1 MFPIELW
8 NAYDRTIMN
17 LPRSN
22 NSIEGW
28 HNAFAKR
35 VAIVHP
41 SVTKLAEKIRREQ
54 SKFEMDIAQI
64 RQGQEPKP
72 KKVQYQKLDE
82 RTKRLVDDF
91 QRQTWR
97 VFKWTSY
104 KYVFV
109 IFCSF
114 FVYFFFIY
122 FCCIE
127 SIFLSTKFLFQSF
140 SIN

>member
-8 NAYDRTIMN
+8 NAYNRTIMN

-41 SVTKLAEKIRREQ
+41 GVTKLAEKIRREQ
-54 SKFEMDIAQI
+54 SKFEMEIAQI

-82 RTKRLVDDF
+82 RIKRLVDD
-91 QRQTWR
+91 
-97 VFKWTSY
+97 
-104 KYVFV
+104 
-109 IFCSF
+109 
-114 FVYFFFIY
+114 YFNVELGEY
-122 FCCIE
+122 LNGLATNM
-127 SIFLSTKFLFQSF
+127 SL
-140 SIN
+140 

>member
-8 NAYDRTIMN
+8 NAYDQTIMN

-54 SKFEMDIAQI
+54 SKFEIDIAQI

-82 RTKRLVDDF
+82 RIKRLVDDYF
-91 QRQTWR
+91 NVELGEYLNGLATNM
-97 VFKWTSY
+97 S
-104 KYVFV
+104 V
-109 IFCSF
+109 IFL
-114 FVYFFFIY
+114 FVFGFFFIY
-122 FCCIE
+122 FCCMELI
-127 SIFLSTKFLFQSF
+127 LFSK
-140 SIN
+140 

>member
-41 SVTKLAEKIRREQ
+41 SVTKLAEKIRRERDPDSWSQ
-54 SKFEMDIAQI
+54 DIWSQDSCARAVARRTVGRTDI
-64 RQGQEPKP
+64 WSLGQT
-72 KKVQYQKLDE
+72 VA
-82 RTKRLVDDF
+82 V
-91 QRQTWR
+91 
-97 VFKWTSY
+97 
-104 KYVFV
+104 
-109 IFCSF
+109 
-114 FVYFFFIY
+114 
-122 FCCIE
+122 
-127 SIFLSTKFLFQSF
+127 
-140 SIN
+140 

>member
-8 NAYDRTIMN
+8 NAHDRTIMN

-35 VAIVHP
+35 VPIVHP
-41 SVTKLAEKIRREQ
+41 SVKKLAEKIRREQ

-72 KKVQYQKLDE
+72 KKVQHQKLHE
-82 RTKRLVDDF
+82 SIKRLVDN
-91 QRQTWR
+91 
-97 VFKWTSY
+97 
-104 KYVFV
+104 
-109 IFCSF
+109 
-114 FVYFFFIY
+114 YFNVALGEY
-122 FCCIE
+122 LNGLAANM
-127 SIFLSTKFLFQSF
+127 SL
-140 SIN
+140 

>member
-1 MFPIELW
+1 
-8 NAYDRTIMN
+8 MN

-41 SVTKLAEKIRREQ
+41 SVTKLAEKIRRVQ

-82 RTKRLVDDF
+82 RIKRLVDDYF
-91 QRQTWR
+91 NVELGEYLNGLATNM
-97 VFKWTSY
+97 SL
-104 KYVFV
+104 
-109 IFCSF
+109 SF
-114 FVYFFFIY
+114 FVLFWFFFHLFLLYGIN
-122 FCCIE
+122 FVLKKIPLP
-127 SIFLSTKFLFQSF
+127 IFL
-140 SIN
+140 N

>member
-8 NAYDRTIMN
+8 SAYDRTIMN

-35 VAIVHP
+35 IAIVHP

-64 RQGQEPKP
+64 RQGQEPN
-72 KKVQYQKLDE
+72 Q
-82 RTKRLVDDF
+82 RRCNTKSLTKGSNDSSMIIS
-91 QRQTWR
+91 
-97 VFKWTSY
+97 TSNLA
-104 KYVFV
+104 
-109 IFCSF
+109 
-114 FVYFFFIY
+114 
-122 FCCIE
+122 
-127 SIFLSTKFLFQSF
+127 SI
-140 SIN
+140 

>member
-41 SVTKLAEKIRREQ
+41 SVTKLAEKIRRVQ
-54 SKFEMDIAQI
+54 SKFEIDIAQI

-82 RTKRLVDDF
+82 RIKRLVDDYF
-91 QRQTWR
+91 NVELGEYLNGLATNM
-97 VFKWTSY
+97 SL
-104 KYVFV
+104 
-109 IFCSF
+109 SF
-114 FVYFFFIY
+114 FVLFWIFFPFI
-122 FCCIE
+122 FVVW
-127 SIFLSTKFLFQSF
+127 
-140 SIN
+140 N